1 MIKDYFFLVL
11 KNFERR
17 KLRGMLTILGI
28 FIGIMAIVA
37 LISLTQGMQ
46 DSITDQFQ
54 KLGTNRIT
62 VTAGGVSLGPVG
74 SELTTAKLSD
84 KDVKTISE
92 VSGVNE
98 VVGIL
103 MQTARIDFNRQVKYQ
118 SVAGVPTD
126 SESRKVIDEISF
138 FQIDSGRSVRNGD
151 KYNADLGYNFGDD
164 LFDKSMRVGNNFQ
177 IEKQDFEVVGVRK
190 KAGTGIHDSI
200 IKIPMDSAREL
211 FNEPDKLSM
220 IFVVTSENADVGK
233 IAEEIKKDLRKS
245 RDVEEGEEDF
255 TVQTAEQSVDMLNQI
270 LSIVQIILV
279 GIAAVSLIVGGIGIM
294 NTMYTSVMERTR
306 EIGIMKALGAKG
318 SQIRDLFLV
327 ESGTIGLV
335 GGTIGI
341 VLGLLIGKVAQF
353 IADLYG
359 IALIPH
365 ISFMVI
371 IGVLAFSF
379 IIGSVSGVFPA
390 MQASK
395 LKPIDAIRGH

>member
-46 DSITDQFQ
+46 DSITSQFQ

-74 SELTTAKLSD
+74 TELTTAKLSD
-84 KDVKTISE
+84 KDIKAISE
-92 VSGVNE
+92 VPGVEN
-98 VVGIL
+98 VVGML
-103 MQTARIDFNRQVKYQ
+103 MQTARIDFNKQVRYE

-126 SESRKVIDEISF
+126 PENRKVIDGISF
-138 FQIDSGRSVRNGD
+138 FEMDTGRSVRNGD
-151 KYNADLGYNFGDD
+151 KYKADMGFKFVDGA
-164 LFDKSMRVGNNFQ
+164 FDKDMKVGDTFQ
-177 IEKQDFEVVGVRK
+177 IEKQDFEVVGIRK
-190 KAGTGIHDSI
+190 KAGTGIHDGI
-200 IKIPMDSAREL
+200 IKIPIETARQI
-211 FNEPDKLSM
+211 FNEPEKISM
-220 IFVVTSENADVGK
+220 IFVVTSESANVGD
-233 IAEEIKKDLRKS
+233 IAEHIKKELRKS
-245 RDVEEGEEDF
+245 RNVKEGEEDF
-255 TVQTAEQSVDMLNQI
+255 TVQTAEQTIGTLNQI
-270 LSIVQIILV
+270 LSIIQIILV
-279 GIAAVSLIVGGIGIM
+279 GIAAISLIVGGIGIM

-327 ESGTIGLV
+327 ESGTIGLI

-341 VLGLLIGKVAQF
+341 ILGMLIGKAAQL
-353 IADLYG
+353 IADSYG
-359 IALIPH
+359 VTLIPH
-365 ISFMVI
+365 ISLLTLF
-371 IGVLAFSF
+371 GVLAFSF

-390 MQASK
+390 IQASR
-395 LKPIDAIRGH
+395 LKPIEAIRRY